1 MLELIGVLLVIVCIL
16 LAITVMVQNP
26 KGGGLSSTFGGG
38 NQVLGVQKTTN
49 FLEKTTWAMAI
60 ALLVLVMG
68 THVVGNP
75 QGNGDTLQI
84 DSQVIQ
90 DAATPSAE
98 QGLDIN
104 DAIETKTEAPAAT
117 TPVTTEG
124 TESTKTEEAK

>member
-1 MLELIGVLLVIVCIL
+1 MLELIGVLLIIVCLL

-68 THVVGNP
+68 THIVGNP
-75 QGNGDTLQI
+75 NGNGNGVQI
-84 DSQVIQ
+84 DREVLQ
-90 DAATPSAE
+90 DAA
-98 QGLDIN
+98 
-104 DAIETKTEAPAAT
+104 APAAGGEGLDVEDAVQET
-117 TPVTTEG
+117 PTQEATPV
-124 TESTKTEEAK
+124 STEETEQPK

>member
-1 MLELIGVLLVIVCIL
+1 MLELIGVLLIIVCLL

-68 THVVGNP
+68 THIVGNP
-75 QGNGDTLQI
+75 NSDGNGVKI
-84 DSQVIQ
+84 DREVLQ
-90 DAATPSAE
+90 DAAAPSAGE
-98 QGLDIN
+98 GLNVD
-104 DAIETKTEAPAAT
+104 DAVQETPTQEA
-117 TPVTTEG
+117 TPV
-124 TESTKTEEAK
+124 STEETEQPQ

>member
-16 LAITVMVQNP
+16 LVITVMVQNP

-68 THVVGNP
+68 THLVGNP
-75 QGNGDTLQI
+75 QGEGDNVQI
-84 DSQVIQ
+84 DSQVLQ
-90 DAATPSAE
+90 DAAQPSAE

-104 DAIETKTEAPAAT
+104 DATEIPTETAPAT
-117 TPVTTEG
+117 TTEG
-124 TESTKTEEAK
+124 TESTDAEGTK